1 MEEEAERVAEWRR
14 ADRAVLARSR
24 SGDIG
29 RTEED
34 SGGGALTA
42 RRAVRGLQGRVQML
56 ETRVKAVEAV
66 IHKGGGTD
74 ALISSIP
81 GADNSPPERGRWRN
95 AAEVAIQ
102 RRVDAGGLSAAAKG
116 GAEGRPTSSR
126 LVAPTPVDKGRW
138 K

>member
-1 MEEEAERVAEWRR
+1 VEEEAERVAEWRR

-29 RTEED
+29 RTED
-34 SGGGALTA
+34 SGGGALAA